1 MIQHIPWDKL
11 TFTGRFIFIEE
22 SVRGTSPPNRLLFLI
37 KCVFFMALDITL
49 CFIATIA
56 SYRLLAWALFT
67 PTERGFYCDDES
79 IREEFKENTVPTL
92 TLLGITL
99 AGPFFIIVIANF
111 ITKMRQQNMELAETF
126 NRSTFVYLDYL
137 AAFWLTTLS
146 IDIIKCFVGRTRP
159 NFIAMCAPQEFND
172 VCIEHPEAF
181 VPIAHCTTGWKKS
194 RNSKLSFPSGHAA
207 ISVFS
212 TLFLFF
218 YLRGLQR
225 RTSDFIIKLLFVIVS
240 SVFISFT
247 TYCCISRVTDFWHF
261 PTDVLGGVCIG
272 SLLFHLLLHKYYETR
287 PHSI

>member
-49 CFIATIA
+49 CFVATIA

-172 VCIEHPEAF
+172 VCIEHPE
-181 VPIAHCTTGWKKS
+181 
-194 RNSKLSFPSGHAA
+194 
-207 ISVFS
+207 
-212 TLFLFF
+212 
-218 YLRGLQR
+218 GL
-225 RTSDFIIKLLFVIVS
+225 D
-240 SVFISFT
+240 
-247 TYCCISRVTDFWHF
+247 Y
-261 PTDVLGGVCIG
+261 
-272 SLLFHLLLHKYYETR
+272 
-287 PHSI
+287 